1 MLSTTAK
8 SLCDLAQILLGYGP
22 WGFAALMV
30 LVLQVGKM
38 LRMAWRRGRAG
49 VWLLGAEA
57 RRWVIRVW
65 YTRNPVT
72 GERQWG
78 GVLTNIFRGCVL
90 YFTFSAF
97 APEISN
103 SIQWAEQTWL
113 SPIYLTT
120 VEADTSSA
128 ASAAY
133 ERRIQRNLGPTD
145 YALFLRRTAE
155 IAAKCGSTPL
165 NFYEVY
171 QCECGCNPYAVN
183 DTTICDKNGRFLRID
198 TLAAGPI
205 QFTRAGVSD
214 LFLNGE
220 PVTMRKVKDA
230 IIQKRLGFLMDLQE
244 IYMARASGGKPLT
257 RPCDVYTAVFMP
269 AFVGKGMETVLA
281 SRWSNKPEYYWQN
294 LGLDGYQLDGK
305 GRVLFLPSS
314 RDGVITIKDL
324 ALCLAAKKAAVCR
337 AERRN

>member
-22 WGFAALMV
+22 WGFAGLMV
-30 LVLQVGKM
+30 LVLQGGKM
-38 LRMAWRRGRAG
+38 FCRAIYLSWVG
-49 VWLLGAEA
+49 GWKVWAEI
-57 RRWVIRVW
+57 RRWVIRLS
-65 YTRNPVT
+65 
-72 GERQWG
+72 GWG
-78 GVLTNIFRGCVL
+78 LVKNLLLGAGL
-90 YFTFSAF
+90 YIVFSAF
-97 APEISN
+97 APKISD

-113 SPIYLTT
+113 TPIYLAPI
-120 VEADTSSA
+120 EADTSSEA
-128 ASAAY
+128 AAAY
-133 ERRIQRNLGPTD
+133 MRRIGRNLGPSD

-165 NFYEVY
+165 CFYEVY

-183 DTTICDKNGRFLRID
+183 DTTIRDKNGRFLRID

-269 AFVGKGMETVLA
+269 KFVGCSMETVLA
-281 SRWSNKPEYYWQN
+281 SRWSGNTQFYWQN

>member
-1 MLSTTAK
+1 MLK

-22 WGFAALMV
+22 AGFAVLAFLAL
-30 LVLQVGKM
+30 QGGKM
-38 LRMAWRRGRAG
+38 LRRAWR
-49 VWLLGAEA
+49 LGWDGLGLAWAEA

-72 GERQWG
+72 KERQWG
-78 GVLTNIFRGCVL
+78 DVLTNIFRGCVL
-90 YFTFSAF
+90 YFVFSAF
-97 APEISN
+97 APQISN
-103 SIQWAEQTWL
+103 GIQWAEQTWL

-165 NFYEVY
+165 CFYEVY
-171 QCECGCNPYAVN
+171 ESECSCDPFAVN
-183 DTTICDKNGRFLRID
+183 QREIRDKAGRLTRID
-198 TLAAGPI
+198 TVAAGQI
-205 QFTRAGVSD
+205 QFTAAGVSG
-214 LFLNGE
+214 LVLNGE
-220 PVTMRKVKDA
+220 AVTMRQVKDA
-230 IIQKRLGFLMDLQE
+230 IIHKRLGFLMDLQE

-269 AFVGKGMETVLA
+269 RYVGCSGETVLA
-281 SRWSNKPEYYWQN
+281 SRWDKEHPEYYWQN
-294 LGLDGYQLDGK
+294 IGLDGWQLSASGK
-305 GRVLFLPSS
+305 VLHLNSA
-314 RDGVITIKDL
+314 RDGRITIDDL
-324 ALCLAAKKAAVCR
+324 ACCLAAKKAAVCR
-337 AERRN
+337 AEKQN

>member
-1 MLSTTAK
+1 MLKA
-8 SLCDLAQILLGYGP
+8 LCDLAQILLGYGP
-22 WGFAALMV
+22 AGFAALAF
-30 LVLQVGKM
+30 LALQGGKM
-38 LRMAWRRGRAG
+38 LRRAWRLGWAG

-57 RRWVIRVW
+57 RRWVLVIWWTKKRGW
-65 YTRNPVT
+65 S
-72 GERQWG
+72 GL
-78 GVLTNIFRGCVL
+78 LTNAFWLGVL
-90 YFTFSAF
+90 YFTFLAF
-97 APEISN
+97 APKISD

-113 SPIYLTT
+113 TPIYLAPI
-120 VEADTSSA
+120 EADTSSEA
-128 ASAAY
+128 AAAY
-133 ERRIQRNLGPTD
+133 TRRIGRNLGPSD

-165 NFYEVY
+165 CFYEVY
-171 QCECGCNPYAVN
+171 ESECSCNPFAVN
-183 DTTICDKNGRFLRID
+183 QREIRDKAGRMVRVDTV
-198 TLAAGPI
+198 AAGPI
-205 QFTRAGVSD
+205 QFTAAGIKD
-214 LFLNGE
+214 LVLNGE
-220 PVTMRKVKDA
+220 AVTMRQVKDA

-244 IYMARASGGKPLT
+244 LYMARASGGKPLT

-281 SRWSNKPEYYWQN
+281 SRWSGNTQFYWQN

-337 AERRN
+337 AEKRN

>member
-1 MLSTTAK
+1 
-8 SLCDLAQILLGYGP
+8 
-22 WGFAALMV
+22 
-30 LVLQVGKM
+30 M
-38 LRMAWRRGRAG
+38 LRRAWRLGWAG
-49 VWLLGAEA
+49 VWLVGAEA
-57 RRWVIRVW
+57 RRWVLVIWWTKKRGW
-65 YTRNPVT
+65 S
-72 GERQWG
+72 GL
-78 GVLTNIFRGCVL
+78 LTNAFWLGVL
-90 YFTFSAF
+90 YFTFAAF
-97 APEISN
+97 EPKISN

-113 SPIYLTT
+113 TPIYLAPI
-120 VEADTSSA
+120 EADTSSEA
-128 ASAAY
+128 AAAY
-133 ERRIQRNLGPTD
+133 TRRIGRNLGPSD

-165 NFYEVY
+165 CFYEVY

-183 DTTICDKNGRFLRID
+183 EDTIRDKVGRFIRID
-198 TLAAGPI
+198 TVAAGPI
-205 QFTRAGVSD
+205 QFTRVGVSG
-214 LFLNGE
+214 LVLNGE
-220 PVTMRKVKDA
+220 AVTMRQVKDA

-244 IYMARASGGKPLT
+244 LYMARASGGKALT

-281 SRWSNKPEYYWQN
+281 SRWSGNTQFYWQN

-337 AERRN
+337 AEKRN